1 MQCFFALPADNRLAL
16 CKQISVGVF
25 SPCALAFIIQRS
37 KKYIYLYSSISEKQV
52 LTRFHSISQ
61 CPRQKLFPLSLSKG
75 KLEALAILLQ
85 KLKSDGRRVLIFTQM
100 VKMLDILEAFLD
112 HRKLSYVRVDESF
125 TPEERQ
131 VRSSLERFSRAVPSS
146 HSQFQ

>member
-1 MQCFFALPADNRLAL
+1 MHQNCLSF
-16 CKQISVGVF
+16 IF
-25 SPCALAFIIQRS
+25 S
-37 KKYIYLYSSISEKQV
+37 
-52 LTRFHSISQ
+52 T
-61 CPRQKLFPLSLSKG
+61 G

-131 VRSSLERFSRAVPSS
+131 VRSLLDTFS
-146 HSQFQ
+146 

>member
-1 MQCFFALPADNRLAL
+1 MWV
-16 CKQISVGVF
+16 IH
-25 SPCALAFIIQRS
+25 
-37 KKYIYLYSSISEKQV
+37 KYILYIDIDIYVIRYFLQSVSISTTYQN
-52 LTRFHSISQ
+52 
-61 CPRQKLFPLSLSKG
+61 CFPFFFKG

-125 TPEERQ
+125 TPQERQ
-131 VRSSLERFSRAVPSS
+131 VWSPSK
-146 HSQFQ
+146 

>member
-1 MQCFFALPADNRLAL
+1 MWLYYQYTLQNCL
-16 CKQISVGVF
+16 SVIF
-25 SPCALAFIIQRS
+25 
-37 KKYIYLYSSISEKQV
+37 
-52 LTRFHSISQ
+52 
-61 CPRQKLFPLSLSKG
+61 SKG

-131 VRSSLERFSRAVPSS
+131 VQSPLDRFFYALLSCNF
-146 HSQFQ
+146 HIQ

>member
-1 MQCFFALPADNRLAL
+1 MTINKYTHQNCL
-16 CKQISVGVF
+16 SVIF
-25 SPCALAFIIQRS
+25 
-37 KKYIYLYSSISEKQV
+37 
-52 LTRFHSISQ
+52 
-61 CPRQKLFPLSLSKG
+61 SKG

-112 HRKLSYVRVDESF
+112 HRKLSYARVDESF

-131 VRSSLERFSRAVPSS
+131 VQTPLDRFSCALLSCNFHV
-146 HSQFQ
+146 